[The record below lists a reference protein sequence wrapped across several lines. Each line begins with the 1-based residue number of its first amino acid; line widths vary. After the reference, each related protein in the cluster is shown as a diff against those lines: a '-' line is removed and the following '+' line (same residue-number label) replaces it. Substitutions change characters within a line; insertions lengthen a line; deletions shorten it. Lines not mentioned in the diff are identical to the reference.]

1 MSSDTETAAART
13 NHKWKFF
20 RAGGFDQVR
29 FETGADL
36 VNLDKLDQKLWAAL
50 SCPTRGVEFDTKTL
64 DLIDAD
70 KDGRVRAPEM
80 IAAVKWA
87 CSMVRNPDDLL
98 RSSDSLDLS
107 AISDATAEGRQL
119 LVSAKQ
125 ILINLGKKDAP
136 SISIEDTTDTTKIF
150 AATQFNGD
158 GIIPADSASDD
169 ATKVVINDIIA
180 CLGSEADRSSKP
192 GISQAKVDQF
202 FTEAA
207 AYSDWW

>member
-1 MSSDTETAAART
+1 MSNATETAAART

-36 VNLDKLDQKLWAAL
+36 LNLDKLDQKLWAAL

-64 DLIDAD
+64 DLIDTD

-98 RSSDSLDLS
+98 REDW
-107 AISDATAEGRQL
+107 IP
-119 LVSAKQ
+119 Q
-125 ILINLGKKDAP
+125 I
-136 SISIEDTTDTTKIF
+136 
-150 AATQFNGD
+150 
-158 GIIPADSASDD
+158 
-169 ATKVVINDIIA
+169 
-180 CLGSEADRSSKP
+180 P
-192 GISQAKVDQF
+192 GITCPGSYEEYAQNPGKWI
-202 FTEAA
+202 
-207 AYSDWW
+207 YK